1 MSDTPKTLIEA
12 VQHFANLDTCH
23 AYMVKLKWPD
33 GKITCPKCGGDRIGH
48 ISTRRMLRCN
58 DKKCG
63 KQFSAKVGTLME
75 DSPLP
80 LSVWFAGIWCLAN
93 GIKISTQAFAESLGI
108 TYRSAWRMRHRISLA
123 ARLCS

>member
-1 MSDTPKTLIEA
+1 VDTPKTLIEA
-12 VQHFANLDTCH
+12 VQHFASLDVCH

-33 GKITCPKCGGDRIGH
+33 GKIVCPKCGGDRIGY

-58 DKKCG
+58 DKACG
-63 KQFSAKVGTLME
+63 KQFSAKVETLME

-80 LSVWFAGIWCLAN
+80 LSVWFVGIWCCAN
-93 GIKISTQAFAESLGI
+93 GVKIPTQQFALAVGI
-108 TYRSAWRMRHRISLA
+108 AYRSAWKMRQRIALA